1 MNQRNL
7 LDAYGLLLFLQKEG
21 PYQDIKTLFRNAQTE
36 KSPVL
41 INEMSLG
48 EVFHVIARTH
58 SVEKAEDFLPLLEVL
73 PLEIVSNNLEDILR
87 AARIKTEHSI
97 GTVNALVVATAEKE
111 NSLLLTGDPEFRRVD
126 GVISIRWL
134 V

>member
-1 MNQRNL
+1 MKQRNL

-21 PYQDIKTLFRNAQTE
+21 PYQDIKKLFRNAQKE

-58 SVEKAEDFLPLLEVL
+58 SVEKAEAFLPLLEVL
-73 PLEIVSNNLEDILR
+73 PLDIVSNNLDDILR
-87 AARIKTEHSI
+87 AARIKVEYSI
-97 GTVNALVVATAEKE
+97 GTLTALVVATAEKE
-111 NSLLLTGDPEFRRVD
+111 NSILLTGDPEFHLVD
-126 GVISIRWL
+126 GVISIHWL